1 MDNLRVHTSK
11 LSMEKMEELNIQPMF
26 APIYEPDYNPIEL
39 VFSQMKLM
47 MKRYRLQDMVKEK
60 KRSFKELMPLV
71 LRRLD
76 VFKIDRCIEHVLD
89 LFE

>member
-1 MDNLRVHTSK
+1 
-11 LSMEKMEELNIQPMF
+11 
-26 APIYEPDYNPIEL
+26 
-39 VFSQMKLM
+39 MKLM